1 MSKRENKDN
10 FYLGLALILN
20 LDSIIWM
27 IFIIVF
33 RAFEVN
39 DSIYYKVLITTIVFF
54 GFVQYIYIIPLM
66 LWQMV
71 KQKMQLAYGMFVG
84 SLPALLINIGF
95 IVWIAILFK
104 DGIGL

>member
-1 MSKRENKDN
+1 MSKRESKYN
-10 FYLGLALILN
+10 FDIGLALILGIDFTTWTI
-20 LDSIIWM
+20 LV
-27 IFIIVF
+27 IFL

-39 DSIYYKVLITTIVFF
+39 NSIHNVLINTIICF
-54 GFVQYIYIIPLM
+54 GFWQYIYVIPLM

-71 KQKMQLAYGMFVG
+71 KQKMQLAYGMFIG

-95 IVWIAILFK
+95 FVWILILLK

>member
-1 MSKRENKDN
+1 MSIV
-10 FYLGLALILN
+10 LILS
-20 LDSIIWM
+20 LDFIIW
-27 IFIIVF
+27 IISVSVF

-39 DSIYYKVLITTIVFF
+39 DSIRKVLITTIFFF
-54 GFVQYIYIIPLM
+54 GVVQYIYVIPLM

-71 KQKMQLAYGMFVG
+71 KQKMQLAYGMFIG

-95 IVWIAILFK
+95 FVWILILLK